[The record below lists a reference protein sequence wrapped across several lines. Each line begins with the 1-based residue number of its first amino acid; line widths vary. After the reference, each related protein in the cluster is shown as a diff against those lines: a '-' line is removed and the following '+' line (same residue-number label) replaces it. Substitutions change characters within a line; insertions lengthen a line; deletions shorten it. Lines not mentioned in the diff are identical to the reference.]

1 MDREQVRATVGL
13 CGRSWGPARSLR
25 FELRLIPLN
34 HLCSLHLVAIEDFYF
49 HDRNSGGFSYFAQA
63 ELARVLQVIWMY
75 VVLCLILTALS
86 HFDD

>member
-1 MDREQVRATVGL
+1 MRQLGYAA
-13 CGRSWGPARSLR
+13 GPGARARSLR

-63 ELARVLQVIWMY
+63 ELAVLQVIWMY